1 MAYISYKDLPIY
13 FGTLADG
20 GTLGADDSNSRMV
33 LAQQVQLNYTPN
45 IAPTRILGNTPT
57 KDNFDLVGPPNASLS
72 FSCYVVGG
80 DEFDPTIYTGD
91 VGDDGAYFAIGGG
104 PNGITG
110 SGAYL
115 TSFSYTL
122 APYQPVL
129 VQCDFAIYQPLTT
142 TNVGGKIGTGAN
154 TDWVDEI
161 DFNHYAHGAYSVFSG
176 EGQTAAQTLNDISV
190 YESIQYQFSA
200 NRMPIYEIGDYG
212 PSVVELMTA
221 EHSLTIQ
228 GDNIQKLVQLTGSN
242 PGKLN
247 LLLNNSETYT
257 CFSGAVD
264 GRITAEN
271 ISISAGDLARGNI
284 TITEL
289 LK

>member
-20 GTLGADDSNSRMV
+20 GGLDATDPGSKMV
-33 LAQQVQLNYTPN
+33 FAQQVQLNYTPN
-45 IAPTRILGNTPT
+45 IAPTRLLGKTPT
-57 KDNFDLVGPPNASLS
+57 KDNFNLAGPPSASLS
-72 FSCYVVGG
+72 FSCYVDAG
-80 DEFDPTIYTGD
+80 EFDPTDYTGD
-91 VGDDGAYFAIGGG
+91 VGNVGSYFAIGGG
-104 PNGITG
+104 ANGITG

-154 TDWVDEI
+154 TSWVDST
-161 DFNHYAHGAYSVFSG
+161 DFNTYAHGAYSVFSG
-176 EGQTAAQTLNDISV
+176 QGQTAAQTLDDISV
-190 YESIQYQFSA
+190 YESVQYQFSA

-221 EHSLTIQ
+221 EHSLSIQ
-228 GDNIQKLVQLTGSN
+228 GNNIQKLVPLTGSN

-247 LLLNNSETYT
+247 LLLKNSAGDP
-257 CFSGAVD
+257 CFSSAVN

-271 ISISAGDLARGNI
+271 VSIQGGDLARGNI

>member
-1 MAYISYKDLPIY
+1 MAYFSYKDLPIY
-13 FGTLADG
+13 FGTAADG
-20 GTLGADDSNSRMV
+20 GGLGANDANSKMV
-33 LAQQVQLNYTPN
+33 FAQQVQLNYTPN
-45 IAPTRILGNTPT
+45 IAPTRLLGKTPT
-57 KDNFDLVGPPNASLS
+57 KDNFNLAGPPSASLS
-72 FSCYVVGG
+72 FSCYVDAG
-80 DEFDPTIYTGD
+80 EFDPTDYTGD
-91 VGDDGAYFAIGGG
+91 VGNVGSYFAIGGG
-104 PNGITG
+104 ANGITG

-154 TDWVDEI
+154 TDWVDST
-161 DFNHYAHGAYSVFSG
+161 DFSTYAHGAYSVFSG
-176 EGQTAAQTLNDISV
+176 QGQAATQTLNDISV

-221 EHSLTIQ
+221 EHSLSIQ
-228 GDNIQKLVQLTGSN
+228 GDNIQKLVPLTGSN

-247 LLLNNSETYT
+247 LLLKNAAGDT
-257 CFSGAVD
+257 CFSNAVD

-271 ISISAGDLARGNI
+271 VSIQGGDLARGNI